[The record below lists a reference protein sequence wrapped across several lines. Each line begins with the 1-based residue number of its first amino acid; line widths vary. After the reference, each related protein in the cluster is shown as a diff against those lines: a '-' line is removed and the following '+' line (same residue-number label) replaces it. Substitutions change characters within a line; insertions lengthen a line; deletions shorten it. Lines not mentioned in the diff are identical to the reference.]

1 MSTVNTSLSSIP
13 AREAMHGAVLTCDP
27 NTPATAVAAL
37 MSAQKV
43 HCLVVEGIVG
53 DDHGEHLVWGV
64 ISDLDLVRAVV
75 LTDGDPA
82 AWTFASTEA
91 VTVDASDDLATVAA
105 VLVERACSHVVVVDD
120 ESPVGVI
127 STLDIAEAVTAS

>member
-1 MSTVNTSLSSIP
+1 MSALNTSLSSIP
-13 AREAMHGAVLTCDP
+13 ARDAMHGAIVTCDP
-27 NTPATAVAAL
+27 STPATAVAEL
-37 MSAQKV
+37 MSRHMI
-43 HCLVVEGIVG
+43 HCLVVEGIHG

-64 ISDLDLVRAVV
+64 VTDLDLVRAVV

-105 VLVERACSHVVVVDD
+105 VLVQRGSSHVVVVDD
-120 ESPVGVI
+120 ESPIGVI
-127 STLDIAEAVTAS
+127 STLDIAKAVTAS

>member
-1 MSTVNTSLSSIP
+1 MPALNTSLSSIP
-13 AREAMHGAVLTCDP
+13 ARDAMHGAILTCDP
-27 NTPATAVAAL
+27 STPATAVAAL
-37 MSAQKV
+37 MSRHKI

-75 LTDGDPA
+75 LTDGAPA

-91 VTVDASDDLATVAA
+91 VTVDASDDLATVAS

-120 ESPVGVI
+120 ENPIGVI
-127 STLDIAEAVTAS
+127 STLDIAKAVTAA